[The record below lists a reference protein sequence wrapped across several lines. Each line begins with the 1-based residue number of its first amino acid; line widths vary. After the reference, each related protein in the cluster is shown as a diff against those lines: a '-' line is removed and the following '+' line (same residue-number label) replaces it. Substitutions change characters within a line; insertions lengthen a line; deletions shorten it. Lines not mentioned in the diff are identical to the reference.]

1 MSPLQKGDFS
11 NGVPFSKGTALMC
24 NIKAEES
31 PRPIVKGTDSMH
43 RIKSGDQI
51 SDFFA
56 FGPIAITIIGKISQA
71 DLP

>member
-1 MSPLQKGDFS
+1 MR
-11 NGVPFSKGTALMC
+11 

-31 PRPIVKGTDSMH
+31 PRPIVKSTDSML

-56 FGPIAITIIGKISQA
+56 FGPIAITTIGKISQA
-71 DLP
+71 DFP